1 MLFSLK
7 NKLFFLQYVII
18 KLYLIASDI
27 VASRG
32 NLEWI
37 SQLGDSKMG
46 IFFNTEL
53 AVPLFQIIVLMLFST
68 MALLFGKVRIALIIN
83 YVFTF
88 YWAYIFNRDYL
99 MSLGLN
105 KFDSYTLIYFLFG
118 LIIILVAMVGFL
130 FQKNN

>member
-1 MLFSLK
+1 
-7 NKLFFLQYVII
+7 
-18 KLYLIASDI
+18 
-27 VASRG
+27 
-32 NLEWI
+32 
-37 SQLGDSKMG
+37 MG

-68 MALLFGKVRIALIIN
+68 VALLFGKVRMALIIN
-83 YVFTF
+83 YIFTF

>member
-1 MLFSLK
+1 M
-7 NKLFFLQYVII
+7 
-18 KLYLIASDI
+18 
-27 VASRG
+27 
-32 NLEWI
+32 E
-37 SQLGDSKMG
+37 
-46 IFFNTEL
+46 IFFNSEL
-53 AVPLFQIIVLMLFST
+53 AVPLFQIIFLMLIST
-68 MALLFGKVRIALIIN
+68 VALLFGKVRIALLIN

-118 LIIILVAMVGFL
+118 LIVVLVAMVGFL

>member
-1 MLFSLK
+1 M
-7 NKLFFLQYVII
+7 
-18 KLYLIASDI
+18 D
-27 VASRG
+27 
-32 NLEWI
+32 
-37 SQLGDSKMG
+37 

-53 AVPLFQIIVLMLFST
+53 AVPLFQIIFLMLIST
-68 MALLFGKVRIALIIN
+68 VALLFGKVRIALLIN

-105 KFDSYTLIYFLFG
+105 KFDSVTMIYFLFG
-118 LIIILVAMVGFL
+118 LVVVLVAMVGFL